1 MFRVATLNAYEKV
14 INTLQKRQQ
23 NLVEAQQ
30 QLTSGK
36 RVLHASDD
44 PVAAAR
50 AERARALLQRSDAN
64 QRAVDASKNSMTLT
78 ESALGDAGELLQQ
91 ARELVV
97 AAGNASYSDAQRQD
111 VAKQLAEI
119 RKQLMSVANRGN
131 GAGGFVFS
139 GQGTSQPPFL
149 DAPGGV
155 AYTGTGGQVEVASD
169 EQLPLTFDGR
179 QVWMGARTGNGVFET
194 RNLGSDS
201 AWIDAGRVT
210 DPAQLTGSTYSVSF
224 SVVGGVTTYS
234 VFQDGNPTALSGQPY
249 TSGQAISIDGMS
261 FAVSGDPA
269 DADSFEIVPS
279 SVGLSVFDALDQVVN
294 ALKTPNQTATQV
306 TQVVQTGLRDVDQS
320 LGQLQSSRSLAGETL
335 NRIEGVQARVSDL
348 KLFAKTTE
356 SDAEDLDETQ
366 AISDFANQQTGY
378 QVALQTYATLQ
389 KMSLF
394 QYINS

>member
-1 MFRVATLNAYEKV
+1 MFRITTLNAYNKV
-14 INTLQKRQQ
+14 IDTLQSRQQ
-23 NLVEAQQ
+23 DLVEAQEK
-30 QLTSGK
+30 LTTGK

-50 AERARALLQRSDAN
+50 AERARALQQRSDAN
-64 QRAVDASKNSMTLT
+64 QRAVDASKNAMTLT

-111 VAKQLAEI
+111 VAKQIAEI

-149 DAPGGV
+149 DAPGGMR
-155 AYTGTGGQVEVASD
+155 YTGSGGQVEVASD
-169 EQLPLTFDGR
+169 ETLPLTFDGR

-194 RNLGSDS
+194 RNLGSS
-201 AWIDAGRVT
+201 AAWIDAGRVT
-210 DPAQLTGSTYSVSF
+210 DPSAITGSTYSLSF
-224 SVVGGVTTYS
+224 NTVGGVKSYTLL
-234 VFQDGNPTALSGQPY
+234 QDGNPTAFTDVPF
-249 TSGQAISIDGMS
+249 TSGQAIEIDGMA
-261 FAVSGDPA
+261 FTVTGEPA
-269 DADSFEIVPS
+269 DGDQFEIAPS
-279 SVGLSVFDALDQVVN
+279 TSDLSVFDALDQVVN
-294 ALKTPNQTATQV
+294 SLKTGGSTPTQV
-306 TQVVQTGLRDVDQS
+306 AQAVQSGLRDIDQG

-335 NRIEGVQARVSDL
+335 NRIEGVQSRVTDL
-348 KLFAKTTE
+348 KLFAQTTE
-356 SDAEDLDETQ
+356 SDATDLDETQ

-378 QVALQTYATLQ
+378 QVALQTYASLQ

-394 QYINS
+394 QFING